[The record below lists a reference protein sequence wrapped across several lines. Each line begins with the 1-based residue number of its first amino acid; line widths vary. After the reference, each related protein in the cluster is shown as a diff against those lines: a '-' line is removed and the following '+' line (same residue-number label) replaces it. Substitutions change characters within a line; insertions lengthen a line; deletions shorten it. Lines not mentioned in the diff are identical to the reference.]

1 MNSILDMMEDD
12 ASSNS
17 VETVSGEGLKSIAD
31 VARRIRET
39 EDEIAKVDTY
49 LKEKKKELLKMTDED
64 LPSMLQELGVSS
76 FTLDDGSKVDVK
88 PLYGASIP
96 VPRKEEAY
104 KWLRD
109 NGYDDIIKNVVSCS
123 FGRGEDR
130 DAANLIDAAQTLG
143 FHPEQSES
151 VHSSTLRAWVRERV
165 ESGDEFPMDLFGA
178 FVGERATIKK
188 GKANG

>member
-1 MNSILDMMEDD
+1 MSSILDMMEDD

-31 VARRIRET
+31 IARRIRET
-39 EDEIAKVDTY
+39 EEEIAKVDTY

-64 LPSMLQELGVSS
+64 MPSMLQELGVSS

-96 VPRKEEAY
+96 VPRKEEAFA
-104 KWLRD
+104 WLRD
-109 NGYDDIIKNVVSCS
+109 NGYDDIIKNVVSCN
-123 FGRGEDR
+123 FGRGEDQK
-130 DAANLIDAAQTLG
+130 AADLIGAAQKLG
-143 FHPEQSES
+143 FYPEQNES

-178 FVGERATIKK
+178 FVGERATMKK
-188 GKANG
+188 GKA

>member
-1 MNSILDMMEDD
+1 MSSILDMMEDD

-17 VETVSGEGLKSIAD
+17 IEAVDGEGLKSIAQ
-31 VARRIRET
+31 VAKRIREAE
-39 EDEIAKVDTY
+39 EDIAKVENY

-96 VPRKEEAY
+96 VSRKEEAFE
-104 KWLRD
+104 WLRE

-123 FGRGEDR
+123 FGRGEDKEV
-130 DAANLIDAAQTLG
+130 AHLLEAMHALAL
-143 FHPEQSES
+143 HPEQQES
-151 VHSSTLRAWVRERV
+151 VHASTLRAWVRERV
-165 ESGDEFPMDLFGA
+165 ENGDEFPMDLFGA